1 MAIVGRA
8 LGSLA
13 QHDFISDAILPL
25 TVRPT
30 GGRSPASTL
39 SLMAPTDRPSN
50 GTCDVAEQPWIRF
63 GSKVKRRVHLTRC
76 HLPQQDAE

>member
-1 MAIVGRA
+1 LAIVGRA

-13 QHDFISDAILPL
+13 QHNFISDAILPL
-25 TVRPT
+25 TVKPT

-50 GTCDVAEQPWIRF
+50 GTCDVADKPWNSF
-63 GSKVKRRVHLTRC
+63 GLGGMRREHLTRR